1 MPQPAYT
8 RLTNDERRA
17 ALLERGADLFAR
29 HGYDEM
35 SMARFAREAGISKG
49 LLYHYFPSKR
59 ALFEAVLMQAA
70 GDLVGL
76 TEPDPSLPPDQ
87 QLAVSLDA
95 FLGWIDEHRDAYAQL
110 MVSLQVPEVREL
122 IEGVREATAQRILA
136 GLGPEAA
143 SRPATRSA
151 VRAWLWF
158 MDGACLDWVREG
170 DLNRAEVHGMLLGTL
185 VGALAASGTIVP
197 PGASPADTSRG

>member
-1 MPQPAYT
+1 METVPQPAYT
-8 RLTNDERRA
+8 RLSNDDRRA
-17 ALLERGADLFAR
+17 ALLARGADLFAR

-70 GDLVGL
+70 GELVQL
-76 TEPDPSLPPDQ
+76 TQSDPGQPPIE
-87 QLAVSLDA
+87 QLAASLEA
-95 FLGWIDEHRDAYAQL
+95 FLGWVDDNREAYAKL
-110 MVSLQVPEVREL
+110 MSSLQVPEVREL

-136 GLGPEAA
+136 ALGPEAA
-143 SRPATRSA
+143 GRPATRTA

-158 MDGACLDWVREG
+158 MDGACLDWVAG
-170 DLNRAEVHGMLLGTL
+170 SDLSRDEVQGLLVGTLLG
-185 VGALAASGTIVP
+185 ALTAAGTGLP
-197 PGASPADTSRG
+197 AAPASA

>member
-1 MPQPAYT
+1 VPRPAYT
-8 RLTNDERRA
+8 RLSNDDRRA
-17 ALLERGADLFAR
+17 ALMERGADLFVR
-29 HGYDEM
+29 YGYDEM

-70 GDLVGL
+70 GELVQL
-76 TEPDPSLPPDQ
+76 TESDPDRPPVE
-87 QLAVSLDA
+87 QLAASLDA
-95 FLGWIDEHRDAYAQL
+95 FLGWVDENREAYAQL
-110 MVSLQVPEVREL
+110 MASLQVPEVREL

-143 SRPATRSA
+143 GRPATRTA

-158 MDGACLDWVREG
+158 MDGACLDWVG
-170 DLNRAEVHGMLLGTL
+170 GSDLSRDEVQGLLVGTLLG
-185 VGALAASGTIVP
+185 ALTAAGT
-197 PGASPADTSRG
+197 GLPAAPLSMND